1 MLAINHFAFDF
12 SFCFHFDFS
21 YVISFLVG
29 ILAGAIFKLVWG
41 ASFTGCA
48 RSPRPKG
55 RRPTTR
61 RLSALPAS
69 LMVLSLVMLSNHSA
83 SMLCAGAKLRH
94 LSILPKQRLVY
105 PHMPSHRL
113 GHRGD
118 LSLRN
123 RCVDKAYR
131 MLESLRV
138 PDWTSLTVAG
148 YAIPICADL
157 SAFPLPKPDR
167 RIEVTE
173 FMLVSDSDQDLVSH
187 DGVHIID
194 DEFYNTAY
202 LSEAQ
207 ATSLRTLLSH
217 LHSTGTLN
225 RPSLVIDCGAS
236 ISITDDISDF
246 ISPPSPINC
255 PSHIDGIGKGL
266 SVAGRGRVEWKVV
279 DKNGVMGS
287 LITESFYCPQS
298 PVKLF
303 SPQSYLEFQA
313 TEGEGKLVLTRSGG
327 ELQTPGGLVLHFGY
341 HPLRKLPILRLVPKN
356 MSEELDPEANL
367 CVSAENNRNLTQKQR
382 DALLWHWKLGH
393 CALRTVGKLSTDGI
407 IKKGLGPACKDL
419 LCEACRLACAKKCHV
434 GHRDDV

>member
-131 MLESLRV
+131 TLESLRI
-138 PDWTSLTVAG
+138 PDWSSLIDTCCPS
-148 YAIPICADL
+148 PICDFDIPVHRPE
-157 SAFPLPKPDR
+157 SID
-167 RIEVTE
+167 VTE

-207 ATSLRTLLSH
+207 ATSLRSLLSH

-303 SPQSYLEFQA
+303 SPQSYLEYQA
-313 TEGEGKLVLTRSGG
+313 TEGEGKLVLTRTGG

-341 HPLRKLPILRLVPKN
+341 HPLRKLPILHLVPKN
-356 MSEELDPEANL
+356 ISEEFDPEANL
-367 CVSAENNRNLTQKQR
+367 CVSAESNRNLTQKQR